1 MGNKKSINYLYIRH
15 IDDPLRAHFTKRR
28 EILVLLGSRH
38 TGKTTLVK
46 RLFPDA
52 QYLLVDNE
60 PVRRMLESYD
70 VNVYRSALKSGTTKL
85 IVDEIHLISDPGR
98 AAKIIYDQLPIQL
111 ILTGSSSFHIKN
123 RITESLTGRKIDYYL
138 FPLTFS
144 EYLVQTGVEETLN
157 FDIYQ
162 RIVQDSWS
170 ESYRLFDKGSILS
183 RVLLY
188 GLYPNLVNNPMDVE
202 YLKNF
207 AESLVFKDILE
218 LELIENKRLATD
230 LLKLLAYRVGS
241 LISYAELASILGADQ
256 RTIKRYIE
264 LFEQSF
270 IIFRLYPFTGNRR
283 DEIVKSPKIY
293 YYDTGVRN
301 AVIGDFSEL
310 SIRPDR
316 GALFENFIIAECV
329 KSNTYTGG
337 GYTLRYWRSKQKS
350 EVDLVLVKGKRIIGV
365 EINYGKASFSQAFR
379 RRYSEATYKV
389 VTAENFY

>member
-1 MGNKKSINYLYIRH
+1 MESIYIRH
-15 IDDPLRAHFTKRR
+15 LDDPIRAHFTKRR
-28 EILVLLGSRH
+28 EILVLLGSRQ

-85 IVDEIHLISDPGR
+85 IIDEIHLVSNPGR

-123 RITESLTGRKIDYYL
+123 RTAESLTGRKIDYYL

-157 FDIYQ
+157 FDLFQ

-170 ESYRLFDKGSILS
+170 ESYRLFDKGSMLS

-188 GLYPNLVNNPMDVE
+188 GLYPKLVNNPMDVD

-218 LELIENKRLATD
+218 LELIENKRLAAD
-230 LLKLLAYRVGS
+230 LLKMLAYRVGS
-241 LISYAELASILGADQ
+241 LISYAELATSLGADQ

-270 IIFRLYPFTGNRR
+270 LIFRLYPFTGNRR

-310 SIRPDR
+310 GIRPDR

-329 KSNTYTGG
+329 KANAYTGS

-350 EVDLVLVKGKRIIGV
+350 EVDLVLTKGNRVIGV
-365 EINYGKASFSQAFR
+365 EIKYGKASFSQAFM
-379 RRYSEATYKV
+379 RRYPGATCKV

>member
-1 MGNKKSINYLYIRH
+1 MESLYIRH
-15 IDDPLRAHFTKRR
+15 LDDPLRTHFTKRR
-28 EILVLLGSRH
+28 EILVLLGSRQS
-38 TGKTTLVK
+38 GKTTLVK

-70 VNVYRSALKSGTTKL
+70 VNVYRSALKSGTMKL
-85 IVDEIHLISDPGR
+85 IIDEIHLVSNPGR

-123 RITESLTGRKIDYYL
+123 RTAESLTGRKIDYYL

-157 FDIYQ
+157 FDLFQ

-170 ESYRLFDKGSILS
+170 ESYRLFDKGSMLS

-188 GLYPNLVNNPMDVE
+188 GLYPNLVNNPMDVD

-218 LELIENKRLATD
+218 LELIENKRLAAD
-230 LLKLLAYRVGS
+230 LLKMLAYRVGS
-241 LISYAELASILGADQ
+241 LISYAELASSLGADQ

-270 IIFRLYPFTGNRR
+270 LIFRLYPFTGNRR

-310 SIRPDR
+310 AIRPDR

-329 KSNTYTGG
+329 KANAYTGS

-350 EVDLVLVKGKRIIGV
+350 EVDLVLTKGNRVIGV
-365 EINYGKASFSQAFR
+365 EIKYGKASFSQAFM
-379 RRYSEATYKV
+379 RRYPGATYKV

>member
-1 MGNKKSINYLYIRH
+1 MKSIYIRH
-15 IDDPLRAHFTKRR
+15 LDDPIRAHFTKRR
-28 EILVLLGSRH
+28 EILVLLGSRQ

-85 IVDEIHLISDPGR
+85 IIDEIHLVSNPGR

-123 RITESLTGRKIDYYL
+123 RTAESLTGRKIDYYL

-157 FDIYQ
+157 FDLFQ

-170 ESYRLFDKGSILS
+170 ESYRLFDKGSMLS

-188 GLYPNLVNNPMDVE
+188 GLYPNLVNNPMDVD

-230 LLKLLAYRVGS
+230 LLKMLAYRVGS
-241 LISYAELASILGADQ
+241 LISYAELATSLGADQ

-270 IIFRLYPFTGNRR
+270 LIFRLYPFTGNRR

-310 SIRPDR
+310 DIRPDR

-329 KSNTYTGG
+329 KANAYTGS

-350 EVDLVLVKGKRIIGV
+350 EVDLVLTKGNRVIGV
-365 EINYGKASFSQAFR
+365 EIKYGKASFSQAFM
-379 RRYSEATYKV
+379 RRYPGATCKV

>member
-1 MGNKKSINYLYIRH
+1 MKSIYIRH
-15 IDDPLRAHFTKRR
+15 LDDPIRAHFTKRR
-28 EILVLLGSRH
+28 EILVLLGSRQ

-85 IVDEIHLISDPGR
+85 IIDEIHLVSNPGR

-123 RITESLTGRKIDYYL
+123 RTAESLTGRKIDYYL

-157 FDIYQ
+157 FDLFQ

-170 ESYRLFDKGSILS
+170 ESYRLFDKGSMLS

-188 GLYPNLVNNPMDVE
+188 GLYPNLVNNPMDVD

-218 LELIENKRLATD
+218 LELIENKRLAAD
-230 LLKLLAYRVGS
+230 LLKMLAYRVGS
-241 LISYAELASILGADQ
+241 LISYAELATSLGADQ

-270 IIFRLYPFTGNRR
+270 LIFRLYPFTGNRR

-310 SIRPDR
+310 DIRPDR

-329 KSNTYTGG
+329 KANAYTGS

-350 EVDLVLVKGKRIIGV
+350 EVDLVLTKGNRVIGV
-365 EINYGKASFSQAFR
+365 EIKYGKTSFSQAFM
-379 RRYSEATYKV
+379 RRYPGATCKV

>member
-1 MGNKKSINYLYIRH
+1 MKSIYIRH
-15 IDDPLRAHFTKRR
+15 LDDPIRAHFTKRR
-28 EILVLLGSRH
+28 EILVLLGSRQ

-85 IVDEIHLISDPGR
+85 IIDEIHLVSNPGR

-123 RITESLTGRKIDYYL
+123 RTAESLTGRKIIYYL

-157 FDIYQ
+157 FDLFQ

-170 ESYRLFDKGSILS
+170 ESYRLFDKGSMLS

-188 GLYPNLVNNPMDVE
+188 GLYPNLVNNPMDVD

-218 LELIENKRLATD
+218 LELIENKRLAAD
-230 LLKLLAYRVGS
+230 LLKMLAYRVGS
-241 LISYAELASILGADQ
+241 LISYAELATSLGADQ

-270 IIFRLYPFTGNRR
+270 LIFRLYPFTGNRR

-310 SIRPDR
+310 GIRPDR

-329 KSNTYTGG
+329 KANAYTGS

-350 EVDLVLVKGKRIIGV
+350 EVDLVLTKGNRVIGV
-365 EINYGKASFSQAFR
+365 EIKYGKASFSQAFM
-379 RRYSEATYKV
+379 RRYPGATCKV

>member
-1 MGNKKSINYLYIRH
+1 MKSIYIRH
-15 IDDPLRAHFTKRR
+15 LDDPIRAHFTKRR
-28 EILVLLGSRH
+28 EILVLLGSRQ

-85 IVDEIHLISDPGR
+85 IIDEIHLVSNPGR

-123 RITESLTGRKIDYYL
+123 RTAESLTGRKIDYYL

-157 FDIYQ
+157 FDLFQ

-170 ESYRLFDKGSILS
+170 ESYRLFDKGSMLS

-188 GLYPNLVNNPMDVE
+188 GLYPNLVNNPMDVD

-218 LELIENKRLATD
+218 LELIENKRLAAD
-230 LLKLLAYRVGS
+230 LLKMLAYRVGS
-241 LISYAELASILGADQ
+241 LISYAELATSLGADQ

-270 IIFRLYPFTGNRR
+270 LIFRLYPFTGNRR

-310 SIRPDR
+310 GIRPDR

-329 KSNTYTGG
+329 KANAYTGS

-350 EVDLVLVKGKRIIGV
+350 EVDLVLTKGNRVIGV
-365 EINYGKASFSQAFR
+365 EIKYGKASFSQAFM
-379 RRYSEATYKV
+379 RRYPGATCKV

>member
-1 MGNKKSINYLYIRH
+1 MKSIYIRH
-15 IDDPLRAHFTKRR
+15 LDDPIRAHFTKRR
-28 EILVLLGSRH
+28 EILVLLGSRQ

-85 IVDEIHLISDPGR
+85 IIDEIHLVSNPGR

-123 RITESLTGRKIDYYL
+123 RTAESLTGRKIDYYL

-157 FDIYQ
+157 FDLFQ

-170 ESYRLFDKGSILS
+170 ESYRLFDKGSMLS

-188 GLYPNLVNNPMDVE
+188 GLYPNLVNNPMDVD

-230 LLKLLAYRVGS
+230 LLKMLAYRVGS
-241 LISYAELASILGADQ
+241 LISYAELATSLGADQ

-270 IIFRLYPFTGNRR
+270 LIFRLYPFTGNRR

-310 SIRPDR
+310 GIRPDR

-329 KSNTYTGG
+329 KANAYTGS

-350 EVDLVLVKGKRIIGV
+350 EVDLVLTKGNRVIGV
-365 EINYGKASFSQAFR
+365 EIKYGKTSFSQAFM
-379 RRYSEATYKV
+379 RRYPGATCKV

>member
-1 MGNKKSINYLYIRH
+1 MKSIYIRH
-15 IDDPLRAHFTKRR
+15 LDDPIRAHFTKRR
-28 EILVLLGSRH
+28 EILVLLGSRQ

-85 IVDEIHLISDPGR
+85 IIDEIHLLTNPGR

-123 RITESLTGRKIDYYL
+123 RTAESLTGRKIDYYL

-157 FDIYQ
+157 FDLFQ

-170 ESYRLFDKGSILS
+170 ESYRLFDKGSMLS

-188 GLYPNLVNNPMDVE
+188 GLYPNLVNNPMDVD

-230 LLKLLAYRVGS
+230 LLKMLAYRVGS
-241 LISYAELASILGADQ
+241 LISYAELATSLGADQ

-270 IIFRLYPFTGNRR
+270 LIFRLYPFTGNRR

-310 SIRPDR
+310 GIRPDR

-329 KSNTYTGG
+329 KANAYTGS

-350 EVDLVLVKGKRIIGV
+350 EVDLVLTKGNRVIGV
-365 EINYGKASFSQAFR
+365 EIKYGKTSFSQAFM
-379 RRYSEATYKV
+379 RRYPGATCKV

>member
-1 MGNKKSINYLYIRH
+1 M
-15 IDDPLRAHFTKRR
+15 
-28 EILVLLGSRH
+28 
-38 TGKTTLVK
+38 
-46 RLFPDA
+46 
-52 QYLLVDNE
+52 
-60 PVRRMLESYD
+60 
-70 VNVYRSALKSGTTKL
+70 
-85 IVDEIHLISDPGR
+85 
-98 AAKIIYDQLPIQL
+98 
-111 ILTGSSSFHIKN
+111 
-123 RITESLTGRKIDYYL
+123 
-138 FPLTFS
+138 
-144 EYLVQTGVEETLN
+144 QTGVEETLN

-162 RIVQDSWS
+162 RIVQDSCS

-202 YLKNF
+202 YLKSF

-218 LELIENKRLATD
+218 LELIENKRLAAD

-241 LISYAELASILGADQ
+241 LISYAEIASILGADQ

-329 KSNTYTGG
+329 KANTYTGG
-337 GYTLRYWRSKQKS
+337 GCTLRYWRSKQKS

-365 EINYGKASFSQAFR
+365 EIKYGKASFSQAFR

>member
-1 MGNKKSINYLYIRH
+1 MKSIYIRH
-15 IDDPLRAHFTKRR
+15 LDDPIRAHFTKRR
-28 EILVLLGSRH
+28 EILVLLGSRQ

-85 IVDEIHLISDPGR
+85 IIDEIHLVSNPGR

-123 RITESLTGRKIDYYL
+123 RTAESLTGRKIDYYL

-157 FDIYQ
+157 FDLFQ

-170 ESYRLFDKGSILS
+170 ESYRLFDKGSMLS

-188 GLYPNLVNNPMDVE
+188 GLYPNLVNNPMDVD

-230 LLKLLAYRVGS
+230 LLKMLAYRVGS
-241 LISYAELASILGADQ
+241 LISYAELATSLGADQ

-270 IIFRLYPFTGNRR
+270 LIFRLYPFTGNRR

-310 SIRPDR
+310 DIRPDR

-329 KSNTYTGG
+329 KANAYTGS

-350 EVDLVLVKGKRIIGV
+350 EVDLVLTKGNRVIGV
-365 EINYGKASFSQAFR
+365 EIKYGKTSFSQAFM
-379 RRYSEATYKV
+379 RRYPGATCKV

>member
-1 MGNKKSINYLYIRH
+1 MKSIYIRH
-15 IDDPLRAHFTKRR
+15 LDDPIRAHFTKRR
-28 EILVLLGSRH
+28 EILVLLGSRQ

-85 IVDEIHLISDPGR
+85 IIDEIHLLTNPGR

-123 RITESLTGRKIDYYL
+123 RTAESLTGRKIDYYL

-157 FDIYQ
+157 FDLFQ

-170 ESYRLFDKGSILS
+170 ESYRLFDKGSMLS

-188 GLYPNLVNNPMDVE
+188 GLYPNLVNNPMDVD

-230 LLKLLAYRVGS
+230 LLKMLAYRVGS
-241 LISYAELASILGADQ
+241 LISYAELATSLGADQ

-270 IIFRLYPFTGNRR
+270 LIFRLYPFTGNRR

-310 SIRPDR
+310 DIRPDR

-329 KSNTYTGG
+329 KANAYTGS

-350 EVDLVLVKGKRIIGV
+350 EVDLVLTKGNRVIGV
-365 EINYGKASFSQAFR
+365 EIKYGKTSFSQAFM
-379 RRYSEATYKV
+379 RRYPGATCKV

>member
-1 MGNKKSINYLYIRH
+1 MKSIYIRH
-15 IDDPLRAHFTKRR
+15 LDDPIRAHFTKRR
-28 EILVLLGSRH
+28 EILVLLGSRQ

-85 IVDEIHLISDPGR
+85 IIDEIHLVSNPGR

-123 RITESLTGRKIDYYL
+123 RTAESLTGRKIDYYL

-157 FDIYQ
+157 FDLFQ

-170 ESYRLFDKGSILS
+170 ESYRLFDKGSMLS

-188 GLYPNLVNNPMDVE
+188 GLYPNLVNNPMDVD

-230 LLKLLAYRVGS
+230 LLKMLAYRVGS
-241 LISYAELASILGADQ
+241 LISYAELATSLGADQ

-270 IIFRLYPFTGNRR
+270 LIFRLYPFTGNRR

-310 SIRPDR
+310 GIRPDR

-329 KSNTYTGG
+329 KANAYTGS

-350 EVDLVLVKGKRIIGV
+350 EVDLVLTKGNRVIGV
-365 EINYGKASFSQAFR
+365 EIKYGKASFSQAFM
-379 RRYSEATYKV
+379 RRYPGATCKV